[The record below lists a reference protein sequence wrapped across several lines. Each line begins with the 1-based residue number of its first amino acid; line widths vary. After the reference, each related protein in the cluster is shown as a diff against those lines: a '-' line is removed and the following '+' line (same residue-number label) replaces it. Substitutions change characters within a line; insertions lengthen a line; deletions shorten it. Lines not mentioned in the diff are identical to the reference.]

1 MRMIS
6 PSILGSSYW
15 FGKIL
20 NHVSKNNFV
29 TAQTFVTIFNYTA
42 STLMPKNDYLLE
54 LGV

>member
-20 NHVSKNNFV
+20 NHVSKKNFV